1 MISQELIQDMNEV
14 NNDFKKLDKNGQI
27 IAMSIVACLLAR
39 QKMDEEGKKVV

>member
-27 IAMSIVACLLAR
+27 IAMSVVACLLAR
-39 QKMDEEGKKVV
+39 QEMDEGKKVV